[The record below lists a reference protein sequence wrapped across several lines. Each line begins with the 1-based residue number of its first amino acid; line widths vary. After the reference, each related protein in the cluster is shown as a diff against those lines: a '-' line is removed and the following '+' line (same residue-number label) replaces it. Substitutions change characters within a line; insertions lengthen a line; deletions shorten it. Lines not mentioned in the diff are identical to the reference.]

1 LINEKHLLNCD
12 VYGFASDLVSKEKW
26 KIKKGEFDEK
36 QMEDFYSSEKM
47 VKNVVNAYW
56 EKSAGKKTLIFNVNL
71 KHNEC
76 VRRAFALEGLEVRTI
91 SSENDKNQRKE
102 TINWFKTY
110 KHAILCNV
118 GVLTTGFEEPSIET
132 IILNR
137 ATKSLSLYLQMV
149 GRGSRLSENKEK
161 FLVIS

>member
-1 LINEKHLLNCD
+1 MRETTENSQIEKDYYDNLILGPTVEELINEKHLLNCD

-71 KHNEC
+71 KHNEF
-76 VRRAFALEGLEVRTI
+76 VQRAIFTI
-91 SSENDKNQRKE
+91 GWRFDNKR
-102 TINWFKTY
+102 Y
-110 KHAILCNV
+110 KDI
-118 GVLTTGFEEPSIET
+118 
-132 IILNR
+132 R
-137 ATKSLSLYLQMV
+137 QK
-149 GRGSRLSENKEK
+149 
-161 FLVIS
+161 